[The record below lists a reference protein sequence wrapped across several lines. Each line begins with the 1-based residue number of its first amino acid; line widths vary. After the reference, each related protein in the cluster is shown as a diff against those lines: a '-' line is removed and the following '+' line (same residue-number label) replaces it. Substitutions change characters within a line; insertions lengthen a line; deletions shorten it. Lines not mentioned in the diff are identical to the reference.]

1 MSSPNAELYDG
12 MTLHT
17 FMEKHIWTTR
27 EHCAFPAFSVHC
39 IKRSSPLTFVDTYL
53 SVCPIEVKE
62 ELALC
67 SRIVFGLEA
76 SQVSFLFF
84 LMYSAAAGGTLRLLE
99 TTPGSG
105 QEFRVKVRERD
116 KVDKQLRDY
125 SDYLLLLAQFQGQS
139 WLEIPAFVI

>member
-39 IKRSSPLTFVDTYL
+39 IKQSSHWHLSTLIYL
-53 SVCPIEVKE
+53 CPIEVKE
-62 ELALC
+62 ELALS

-99 TTPGSG
+99 TTPGSA

-116 KVDKQLRDY
+116 KVDKQLRDMTEIILTIY
-125 SDYLLLLAQFQGQS
+125 NCYLHSYKANRVLKS
-139 WLEIPAFVI
+139 